1 MDKEVEKD
9 VNKEASDC
17 TDIVDAGA
25 TAPQE
30 PVEMIEC
37 MKCGQIK
44 PVDTRNR
51 HMCVDCA
58 KAENSRYTYYR
69 QHQEDWIAL
78 AKESQLDLWLQQPG
92 ETQWE
97 YTVWCAY
104 RDSYPGKRPTYS
116 QVAEQLCT
124 TKNVVAKI
132 GQRWN
137 FSIRM
142 QAWMTEVDRITLL
155 QRRQEILDM
164 NKEHVDMASRLRQKL
179 STAIDNIDPELIK
192 PSEIASLARVAEEI
206 ERKARLDTIAQ
217 EEMRK
222 ELTTDLENAE
232 LKKAPT
238 KQSDLSEVVSILMKA
253 GALGDVAQVGVRQ
266 VETKTTEVVVK
277 DSNGNMSTMEM
288 ED

>member
-1 MDKEVEKD
+1 MDKEVEKEVD
-9 VNKEASDC
+9 EEVNEC
-17 TDIVDAGA
+17 TDAVN
-25 TAPQE
+25 TTTELPQE
-30 PVEMIEC
+30 PVGMVKC
-37 MKCGQIK
+37 KKCGFTK

-69 QHQEDWIAL
+69 QHQEDWIAI
-78 AKESQLDLWLQQPG
+78 AKESQIDLWLQQPG

-97 YTVWCAY
+97 YTVWCTY

-124 TKNVVAKI
+124 TRNVVAKI

-142 QAWMTEVDRITLL
+142 QAWMAEVDRITMA

-179 STAIDNIDPELIK
+179 SVAIDNIDPELIK
-192 PSEIASLARVAEEI
+192 PSEIASLARVAEDI
-206 ERKARLDTIAQ
+206 ERRARLDTIAQ

-222 ELTTDLENAE
+222 ELTADIENAE

-253 GALGDVAQVGVRQ
+253 GALGDIAGIGVR
-266 VETKTTEVVVK
+266 ETKTTEVVVK
-277 DSNGNMSTMEM
+277 DKQGNTSSVDMEV
-288 ED
+288 D